1 VTSLPGL
8 KPNVKISQYAG
19 HLTVDAA
26 KGGQIFYWLI
36 EHEAHQHD
44 GHHNNHQG
52 AAPAPLLVWLNGG
65 PGCSSMDGLFLELGP
80 FRLEGDKEDQIKVNP
95 HSWHHAANMLFIDQ
109 PVGTG
114 LSYTR
119 STDGYPTSDD
129 AVNVHFYA
137 FLTAFF
143 KLHDRYTTVVN
154 GRRQTRPFYI
164 SGESHAGHYIPCM
177 AAHILKR
184 NAEVGA
190 DKNNN
195 GLFIDLKGIALGN
208 PWTDPHNQ
216 YDVSDYAH
224 GHGLITS
231 GQRNKLKEKNRECRR
246 HLKEGRYDHPV
257 CFELLDNV
265 VDSTRVSTSHKVQ
278 PHPPFARRLLDR
290 PLHKSSLSLSLTHTR
305 CSCTTRGGSSR
316 T

>member
-1 VTSLPGL
+1 
-8 KPNVKISQYAG
+8 
-19 HLTVDAA
+19 
-26 KGGQIFYWLI
+26 
-36 EHEAHQHD
+36 
-44 GHHNNHQG
+44 
-52 AAPAPLLVWLNGG
+52 
-65 PGCSSMDGLFLELGP
+65 MDGLFLELGP

-265 VDSTRVSTSHKVQ
+265 VDSTRVSNSHKVP

-290 PLHKSSLSLSLTHTR
+290 PLHKPSLSHTQGAHVRLAAVRPGRERVPAGPRGRGKVPQPCRRARRAARHVHAAGVRRMLGPAHAGAGAPGEASRSLFSPTPLPR
-305 CSCTTRGGSSR
+305 PP
-316 T
+316 